1 METVEVLLTYAN
13 LQLSESFWLILGF
26 TAQALFSARFLVQ
39 WIASERAGMSVVP
52 ISFWFLSIVGGLLLL
67 WYAIRRHDPVF
78 IAGQAMG
85 VCVYARNLVLI
96 WKSKTRQCT
105 PSESSRAASRQV

>member
-1 METVEVLLTYAN
+1 METGEVLLIYSE

-52 ISFWFLSIVGGLLLL
+52 ISFWCLSIISGLLLL
-67 WYAIRRHDPVF
+67 WYAIRRRDPVF
-78 IAGQAMG
+78 IVGQATGGG
-85 VCVYARNLVLI
+85 VC
-96 WKSKTRQCT
+96 Q
-105 PSESSRAASRQV
+105 ESCAHLEKQDQTVHPQ

>member
-1 METVEVLLTYAN
+1 METGEALLIYSE

-26 TAQALFSARFLVQ
+26 TAQLLFSARFLVQ

-52 ISFWFLSIVGGLLLL
+52 VLFWWLSIIGSILLL
-67 WYAIRRHDPVF
+67 WYAIRRRDPVF
-78 IAGQAMG
+78 IVGQATG

-96 WKSKTRQCT
+96 WKNKTKQYI
-105 PSESSRAASRQV
+105 PSASSQAASGRV